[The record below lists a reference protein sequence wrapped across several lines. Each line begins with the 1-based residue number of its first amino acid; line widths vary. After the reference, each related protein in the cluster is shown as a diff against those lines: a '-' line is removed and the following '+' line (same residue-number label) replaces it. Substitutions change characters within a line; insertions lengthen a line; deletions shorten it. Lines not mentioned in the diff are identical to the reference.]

1 MRRLS
6 LQIIGALLVCFAL
19 GLSSCN
25 KNKKCTIALYEK
37 NDFDYQYWYDS
48 NQEIKDINFRYERGL
63 ISQQQQEQQIND
75 IVESKLNEFDYNINK
90 ECRDL

>member
-1 MRRLS
+1 MKKLS
-6 LQIIGALLVCFAL
+6 LQIIGALLVCLAL

-37 NDFDYQYWYDS
+37 SDFDYQYWYDS
-48 NQEIKDINFRYERGL
+48 NQEIKDINFRYEKGL
-63 ISQQQQEQQIND
+63 INQQQQEQQIND